1 MRVNIQCPASYA
13 IAYCHLESGETLRAE
28 SGSMACMSSGLHV
41 RAGTG
46 PGGVA
51 KGILRKTLGGES
63 FFMTTFTAQ
72 VHHAWV
78 GLTPKYPGDIATV
91 EITPDRGLM
100 AETGSMLALSGGL
113 DLDVRFAGMAKFA
126 LREGAVMNRIR
137 GEGTALLCTYGGIQR
152 FDLAAGESMVIDTGH
167 LVAMS
172 EGMPMRTGP
181 LHGVVTAAMSGE
193 GLVAEIEGP
202 GLVLVQTRAEQQLR
216 SWLLPHRAQNRG

>member
-1 MRVNIQCPASYA
+1 MKVNIQCPASYA
-13 IAYCHLESGETLRAE
+13 IAYCYLESGETLRAE
-28 SGSMACMSSGLHV
+28 SGAMAVMSDGLEV
-41 RAGTG
+41 KAGAG

-63 FFMTTFTAQ
+63 FFMTNFKAI
-72 VHHAWV
+72 VHGAWV
-78 GLTPKYPGDIATV
+78 GLTPRYPGDITAV

-100 AETGSMLALSGGL
+100 AETGSMLALTSGL
-113 DLDVRFAGMAKFA
+113 DLDVRFAGVGRFV

-152 FDLAAGESMVIDTGH
+152 FDLAAGERMVIDTGH

-181 LHGVVTAAMSGE
+181 LTGIVTAAMSGE
-193 GLVAEIEGP
+193 GLVAELEGP